1 MIVKVVTGVIL
12 SAAIIA
18 AIIFAPGP
26 VLAGIIAIIFG
37 MAAWEFAALAGGRR
51 IDSVIAVTG
60 SVAVIAVSALLGD
73 PEWLFPVV
81 QTVFVASVL
90 ALIVVLMTPH
100 PIKTS
105 GHRAAMVVTAIVYV
119 GVAGALCVRMV
130 RLGEDLEMIGRWAI
144 LTAGVITWLNDT
156 MAYFG
161 GKLFG
166 RSKMYPAISPNKTW
180 AGSISGMLGSIGGV
194 FAIRAIF
201 GIDYPWLPL
210 LGLALVGGA
219 LGQLGD
225 LAESMFKRSAGVK
238 DSGNLLPGH
247 GGMLDRIDAFLFV
260 APVTWLWLFVWFPI
274 RG

>member
-1 MIVKVVTGVIL
+1 
-12 SAAIIA
+12 
-18 AIIFAPGP
+18 
-26 VLAGIIAIIFG
+26 
-37 MAAWEFAALAGGRR
+37 
-51 IDSVIAVTG
+51 
-60 SVAVIAVSALLGD
+60 
-73 PEWLFPVV
+73 
-81 QTVFVASVL
+81 
-90 ALIVVLMTPH
+90 
-100 PIKTS
+100 
-105 GHRAAMVVTAIVYV
+105 
-119 GVAGALCVRMV
+119 
-130 RLGEDLEMIGRWAI
+130 
-144 LTAGVITWLNDT
+144 

-180 AGSISGMLGSIGGV
+180 AGSISGMIGSIGGV

-210 LGLALVGGA
+210 LGLGIVGGV

-260 APVTWLWLFVWFPI
+260 APITWLWLFVWFPV
-274 RG
+274 GL